1 MLHVA
6 CLLRK
11 RAKHYRDLA
20 RLTSNREV
28 SNLLIAAAISDEEEA
43 AKLDAES
50 VSNVEDWRMSNDGD
64 WRMSN
69 VEDWRMKAEELRTI
83 ADGMM
88 MSDHTRHLL
97 RNAAAN
103 YDRLADETEDR
114 DKPDASP
121 SRPKTG

>member
-28 SNLLIAAAISDEEEA
+28 SNLLIAAAISDEGEA

-83 ADGMM
+83 ADGMT
-88 MSDHTRHLL
+88 SDHARQKML
-97 RNAAAN
+97 NAAAN
-103 YDRLADETEDR
+103 YERLADEAEKR
-114 DKPDASP
+114 DKPVASR
-121 SRPKTG
+121 SRSAC